1 LLLVAALGVMGEVQ
15 DQLVDLVAVVVA
27 EPIMLAEQVL
37 PGKDMLAEIVTKLEC
52 ILMAV
57 GAAAVGLL
65 VVLLLP
71 EQVGAV
77 ELG

>member
-1 LLLVAALGVMGEVQ
+1 LLLVAALGVVGEVQ

-57 GAAAVGLL
+57 GAVAVGLL